1 MTAIRHQT
9 TLDQVPPHVAAWV
22 SGFVRAKDPI
32 KAAENDPILLRL
44 VEIGFLPGEPV
55 HIMARGFP
63 MADPLAVRVG
73 TSTFAL
79 RAHEA
84 ALIEVTW

>member
-1 MTAIRHQT
+1 MSQTQHLT
-9 TLDQVPPHVAAWV
+9 TLDQMPSQVPAWV
-22 SGFVRAKDPI
+22 SGFARPSDPVL
-32 KAAENDPILLRL
+32 AAQASPVLLRL

-55 HIMARGFP
+55 QVMARGFP

-73 TSTFAL
+73 HSTFAL